1 MNKIKEN
8 KLNSIKLQL
17 NEINEFVKVKV
28 NDEIQKTIDDS
39 IDNKENDTLILTKIV
54 NIRDKEENTIKIID
68 EISLLVFFFFLNS
81 FFFVIDQFPESACF
95 GVHFF
100 SSYLEK
106 V

>member
-68 EISLLVFFFFLNS
+68 EIRDELN
-81 FFFVIDQFPESACF
+81 IIKLMLIKQ
-95 GVHFF
+95 
-100 SSYLEK
+100 EK
-106 V
+106 KMDEIILKIK

>member
-68 EISLLVFFFFLNS
+68 EIRDELN
-81 FFFVIDQFPESACF
+81 IIKLMLIKQ
-95 GVHFF
+95 
-100 SSYLEK
+100 EK
-106 V
+106 TMDEIILKIR

>member
-39 IDNKENDTLILTKIV
+39 IDNKENDTLVLTKIV

-68 EISLLVFFFFLNS
+68 EIRDELN
-81 FFFVIDQFPESACF
+81 IIKLMLIKQ
-95 GVHFF
+95 
-100 SSYLEK
+100 EK
-106 V
+106 KNG

>member
-68 EISLLVFFFFLNS
+68 EIR
-81 FFFVIDQFPESACF
+81 D
-95 GVHFF
+95 
-100 SSYLEK
+100 
-106 V
+106 